1 MHKITIVANNK
12 KETQDIYKKLH
23 QVILA
28 SDTLQIDDEHP
39 DVAIS
44 IGGDG
49 TMMSAFHKYFDTT
62 NSVGFIGIHTGHLGF
77 YTWHNLP
84 IEKIINTLSQ
94 SKISMTP
101 VPLLQATV
109 TLKNGEKTILTALNE
124 ITFRRSIQ
132 TIKADI
138 YINNNLFEKFNG
150 DGLCV
155 STPTGSTAY
164 NKSLGG
170 AIVSPTL
177 KAIQMSEMAS
187 INNRVYRTISSAIV
201 IGNTESITVIPNP
214 KLEDYYFI
222 GVDGKEFKHNSPIKE
237 IRYEVAPKEANFV
250 TLEGPAFWKR
260 VDKSFIGT
268 ENNT

>member
-1 MHKITIVANNK
+1 MHKIAIAANNK
-12 KETQDIYKKLH
+12 PETQDVYKKLH
-23 QVILA
+23 QAIVA
-28 SDTLQIDDEHP
+28 SDALQIDDDHP
-39 DVAIS
+39 DIAIS

-49 TMMSAFHKYFDTT
+49 TLMSAFHKYFES
-62 NSVGFIGIHTGHLGF
+62 NNQIGLIGIHTGHLGF
-77 YTWHNLP
+77 YTWHDLP

-94 SKISMTP
+94 PKISMTL

-109 TLKNGEKTILTALNE
+109 TLENGEKAVLTALNE

-138 YINNNLFEKFNG
+138 QLNNDLFEKFNG

-177 KAIQMSEMAS
+177 KAIQMSEMSS
-187 INNRVYRTISSAIV
+187 INNRVYRTISSSIV
-201 IGNTESITVIPNP
+201 IGESESITVIPKP
-214 KLEDYYFI
+214 GLEDYYFI

-250 TLEGPAFWKR
+250 TFKGPAFWER

-268 ENNT
+268 ENND